1 MGTVNSADEELWAR
15 SLAGDGAAFSVL
27 FRRHRDRVF
36 RHAYRITVGH
46 HNAEDITA
54 TAFLELWRLRDKVR
68 LVDGSILPWL
78 LVTTVNVAR
87 NNSRALR
94 RHQKLVESLPRSEN
108 APDVLDEFFAGSP
121 QDALDKELS
130 EALRSLNLTDR
141 QLVSLVVFEGYTLA
155 SAAKLLAI
163 TPSAAKTRMHRARQ
177 RMKLSVEHSYV
188 PAMEGNQS

>member
-1 MGTVNSADEELWAR
+1 MGLGVAESEPHTQRIEIALERVRANHNGWEPGGWQR
-15 SLAGDGAAFSVL
+15 SCLNAGPDGVPERRQPAALQHIGAAR
-27 FRRHRDRVF
+27 FRTMGRNHRKQAGNGVACLIRRDR
-36 RHAYRITVGH
+36 A
-46 HNAEDITA
+46 
-54 TAFLELWRLRDKVR
+54 K
-68 LVDGSILPWL
+68 
-78 LVTTVNVAR
+78 
-87 NNSRALR
+87 
-94 RHQKLVESLPRSEN
+94 RSED
-108 APDVLDEFFAGSP
+108 APDVMEEFFAGSP
-121 QDALDKELS
+121 QDALNKELS

>member
-1 MGTVNSADEELWAR
+1 MGTVNSADEELWVR

-27 FRRHRDRVF
+27 FRRHRDRVH
-36 RHAYRITVGH
+36 RHAYRISIGH
-46 HNAEDITA
+46 HTAEDITA
-54 TAFLELWRLRDKVR
+54 TAFLELWRLREKVR

-94 RHQKLVESLPRSEN
+94 RNQKLLASLPRSED
-108 APDVLDEFFAGSP
+108 APDVMDEFFAGSP
-121 QDALDKELS
+121 QEALDRELS
-130 EALRSLNLTDR
+130 EALLSLNLIDR
-141 QLVSLVVFEGYTLA
+141 QLVSLVVFEDYTIA
-155 SAAKLLAI
+155 SAANLLAI

-188 PAMEGNQS
+188 PAMEGNQP

>member
-1 MGTVNSADEELWAR
+1 MGTVNSEDEKLWSR

-27 FRRHRDRVF
+27 YRRHRDRVH
-36 RHAYRITVGH
+36 RHAYRISVGH
-46 HNAEDITA
+46 HTAEDITA

-94 RHQKLVESLPRSEN
+94 RHQKLIESLPRSED
-108 APDVLDEFFAGSP
+108 APDPMDEFFAGSP
-121 QDALDKELS
+121 QDALDGELS

-141 QLVSLVVFEGYTLA
+141 KLVSLVVFEGYTVA
-155 SAAKLLAI
+155 SAAQLLAI

-177 RMKLSVEHSYV
+177 RMKLSIEHPHV
-188 PAMEGNQS
+188 PAMEGNQR

>member
-1 MGTVNSADEELWAR
+1 ME
-15 SLAGDGAAFSVL
+15 
-27 FRRHRDRVF
+27 
-36 RHAYRITVGH
+36 
-46 HNAEDITA
+46 
-54 TAFLELWRLRDKVR
+54 
-68 LVDGSILPWL
+68 
-78 LVTTVNVAR
+78 
-87 NNSRALR
+87 
-94 RHQKLVESLPRSEN
+94 
-108 APDVLDEFFAGSP
+108 EFFAGSP
-121 QDALDKELS
+121 QDALNKELS